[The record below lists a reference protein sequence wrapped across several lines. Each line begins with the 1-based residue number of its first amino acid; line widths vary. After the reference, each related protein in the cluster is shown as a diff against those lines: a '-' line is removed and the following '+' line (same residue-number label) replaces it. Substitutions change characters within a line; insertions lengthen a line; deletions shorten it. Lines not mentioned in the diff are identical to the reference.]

1 MKKFFGGLIVLF
13 VFLTMVYIVYVYTQ
27 HRVEEGVDNM
37 RFSSPLP
44 YMDGVFIYK
53 DVEQEQ
59 EYIIVKDGNS
69 VAITPRVMRR

>member
-1 MKKFFGGLIVLF
+1 MKKFLGGMIVLF
-13 VFLTMVYIVYVYTQ
+13 VFLTMMYIVYVYPQ

-37 RFSSPLP
+37 RFSAPLP

-59 EYIIVKDGNS
+59 EYIIVKDGNN